1 MTTEK
6 IVQKAPIGMIVILFI
21 GAFVAFLN
29 NTLLNIA
36 LPTIMKD
43 FNITYSKVQWVT
55 TGYMLVSGVLIPAS
69 AFFITRFKTKGLYIT
84 AMAIF
89 TAGTVLA
96 ALSPNFGTLL
106 AGRMIQAAGASVMSP
121 LLMNVMLKSF
131 PIEKRGA
138 AMGTF
143 GLVLFVAPAIGPT
156 LSGYIIQS
164 HDWRMLFE
172 MIVPFAVISLLLSVW
187 KLENILDT
195 RHVKLDYL
203 SLVLSTVGFGG
214 LLYGF
219 SSAGDKGWSSPI
231 VYGMIAVGAVG
242 LVLFILRQ
250 LRMKEPM
257 LEMRVY
263 KYPMFALASAISMI
277 LSMAMFAGMILTPA
291 YVQSVRGISPLNA
304 GLMLLPGALVMA
316 IMSPITGRLFDK
328 FGPKILAITGLV
340 ITAVATY
347 FLTQLEVDSTYT
359 FIISIYTIRMFGISL
374 VMMPIMTNGLNQ
386 LPQEL
391 NPHATAVNN
400 TAQQV
405 AGAIGTAIL
414 ITIMDKHI
422 VTRATE
428 LAAAAKEKAIQ
439 AGAAMSPDQVAA
451 VKAQITQTAL
461 LDGINYTFMVATG
474 ITILALVL
482 SFFLKRSKP
491 FGK

>member
-1 MTTEK
+1 
-6 IVQKAPIGMIVILFI
+6 
-21 GAFVAFLN
+21 
-29 NTLLNIA
+29 
-36 LPTIMKD
+36 
-43 FNITYSKVQWVT
+43 
-55 TGYMLVSGVLIPAS
+55 
-69 AFFITRFKTKGLYIT
+69 
-84 AMAIF
+84 
-89 TAGTVLA
+89 
-96 ALSPNFGTLL
+96 
-106 AGRMIQAAGASVMSP
+106 
-121 LLMNVMLKSF
+121 
-131 PIEKRGA
+131 
-138 AMGTF
+138 
-143 GLVLFVAPAIGPT
+143 
-156 LSGYIIQS
+156 
-164 HDWRMLFE
+164 
-172 MIVPFAVISLLLSVW
+172 
-187 KLENILDT
+187 
-195 RHVKLDYL
+195 
-203 SLVLSTVGFGG
+203 
-214 LLYGF
+214 
-219 SSAGDKGWSSPI
+219 
-231 VYGMIAVGAVG
+231 
-242 LVLFILRQ
+242 
-250 LRMKEPM
+250 
-257 LEMRVY
+257 
-263 KYPMFALASAISMI
+263 
-277 LSMAMFAGMILTPA
+277 
-291 YVQSVRGISPLNA
+291 
-304 GLMLLPGALVMA
+304 MA

-428 LAAAAKEKAIQ
+428 LAATAKEKAIQ